1 MSLLFSKLRFFSF
14 MPCDS
19 IAFPMRVMQPF
30 DKRYFDIRGK
40 RNVRRNATGKTGF
53 RNRTNNFD
61 FLNET
66 AVHGNSSKTKIKKD

>member
-40 RNVRRNATGKTGF
+40 RNVRRNATGKKGF
-53 RNRTNNFD
+53 KIGRIISIS
-61 FLNET
+61 L
-66 AVHGNSSKTKIKKD
+66 TKQLSMEIRPRRRRGD